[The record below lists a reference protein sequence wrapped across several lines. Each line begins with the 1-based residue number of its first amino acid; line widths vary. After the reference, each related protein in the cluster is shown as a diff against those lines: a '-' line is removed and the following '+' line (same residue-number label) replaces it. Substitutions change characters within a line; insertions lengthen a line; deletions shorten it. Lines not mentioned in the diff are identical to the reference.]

1 MQLLTQSTDNK
12 TDFVDI
18 NILVISKSMPEEV
31 IVTLVVSDLEKRA
44 KEYIETDDW
53 KRFLSSQI

>member
-31 IVTLVVSDLEKRA
+31 IVTLVVSVIYA
-44 KEYIETDDW
+44 
-53 KRFLSSQI
+53 FVSSHQCIDR